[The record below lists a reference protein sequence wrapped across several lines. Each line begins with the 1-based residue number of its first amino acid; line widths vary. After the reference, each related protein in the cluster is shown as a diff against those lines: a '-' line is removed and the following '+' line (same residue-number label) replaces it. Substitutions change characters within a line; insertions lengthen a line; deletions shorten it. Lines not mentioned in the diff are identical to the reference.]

1 MIHLTSP
8 PLARLATILLAT
20 FAFSACHSDLSN
32 QNPADGAA
40 VDAPP
45 SRIPSATIA
54 PGAPLSFLVDG
65 VGTAAVAW
73 SALGEANARD
83 ADGSIDSTGVFRAT
97 RAGRYLIMAA
107 RGDAHALAYVT
118 VTEDASGAGAAAAPV
133 TLSFAAPRTASL
145 DKRLN
150 LSLSDFWIESSPDS
164 VVLAPGGSAQLSVIG
179 RSADGAR
186 WSIRPDWTAT
196 GGTVTDSGRYTAPA
210 TAGVH
215 RVVATRQGDIQTD
228 TTVVVVGDGAGR
240 SDSVG
245 APAPT
250 PGSSPSAPLPAPTSV
265 TTACTNEPAGYRRV
279 IDAPWNM
286 LPVRQPEVS
295 SEGFTYFNEQIP
307 TLSIVQDPT
316 APASAP
322 SIVEMRYPQGFVGGF
337 GPSKFA
343 TGNLRPNAGNLYV
356 CFWFKVSP
364 NWTTMGHSITKFFY
378 AKQEG
383 SGLAHAVIAH
393 GQDDHM
399 YLKTLLQYPDDRLN
413 HNLGESF
420 VPANDIG
427 GGGWHKVEVLWEA
440 NTPGERNGGFRQW
453 VDGQLTGSDQTAY
466 WFLGGL
472 QPYWDSLWFEPTFG
486 TPYNIVPADQS
497 WYLDQMVVSVK

>member
-1 MIHLTSP
+1 
-8 PLARLATILLAT
+8 
-20 FAFSACHSDLSN
+20 
-32 QNPADGAA
+32 
-40 VDAPP
+40 
-45 SRIPSATIA
+45 
-54 PGAPLSFLVDG
+54 
-65 VGTAAVAW
+65 
-73 SALGEANARD
+73 
-83 ADGSIDSTGVFRAT
+83 
-97 RAGRYLIMAA
+97 
-107 RGDAHALAYVT
+107 
-118 VTEDASGAGAAAAPV
+118 
-133 TLSFAAPRTASL
+133 
-145 DKRLN
+145 
-150 LSLSDFWIESSPDS
+150 WIESSPDS
-164 VVLAPGGSAQLSVIG
+164 VLLAPGGSVKLSVIG
-179 RSADGAR
+179 RSADGAS
-186 WSIRPDWTAT
+186 WSIRPEWKAT
-196 GGTVTDSGRYTAPA
+196 GGTVTDSGQYTAPA

-228 TTVVVVGDGAGR
+228 TTVLIVGEGASL
-240 SDSVG
+240 SDSVS

-250 PGSSPSAPLPAPTSV
+250 PESSPTTPLPPTSV
-265 TTACTNEPAGYRRV
+265 TTACTNQPAGYRRV
-279 IDAPWNM
+279 IDAPWNE
-286 LPVRQPEVS
+286 LPSRMPELS

-322 SIVEMRYPQGFVGGF
+322 SIMEMRYPKGFVGGF

-343 TGNLRPNAGNLYV
+343 TGNLRPNTGNLYV

-378 AKQEG
+378 VKQEG

-399 YLKTLLQYPDDRLN
+399 YLKSLLQYPDDRLN
-413 HNLGESF
+413 YNIGESF